1 MNINSGKS
9 VGQDKQV
16 WKEFWGKRT
25 PETEIKR
32 IDNLYLRPWILKY
45 APRFGKVVEA
55 GSGLGAYVFYL
66 RHLGIDIE
74 GLEFSPEIVE
84 SVEAWQASRGLKA
97 PFRVGDVT
105 CMPYED
111 NSLAGYISL
120 GVVEHFKEG
129 PQRVLAEAY
138 RVLRPGGVA
147 IVETPA
153 PGYARRFLAC
163 RDSISMLRFALG
175 RLVRFRDPHVVRKA
189 IKVAAFAGANLFKSR
204 TTTYDYRTD
213 PFWELG
219 PFFQYEYRPRIL
231 ARYVKQAGF
240 HIVESTASDLRYN
253 EAMLGRWRPE
263 VAADMARIRRL
274 DRLETNP
281 LLYCAR
287 TFAITVSFKP
297 AEQMHCFLC
306 GKCDAHFPVDTVPLC
321 VPCKGRQM
329 AFYYQHRGIPN
340 MSDRWS
346 YSPAELAIKAP
357 EKCVCCGTEF
367 TADPLFGRAGFLD
380 PVCNPCLRQVE
391 NNIRL
396 SNERLAFTWVHRLQ
410 E

>member
-120 GVVEHFKEG
+120 GVVEHF
-129 PQRVLAEAY
+129 
-138 RVLRPGGVA
+138 
-147 IVETPA
+147 
-153 PGYARRFLAC
+153 
-163 RDSISMLRFALG
+163 
-175 RLVRFRDPHVVRKA
+175 
-189 IKVAAFAGANLFKSR
+189 
-204 TTTYDYRTD
+204 
-213 PFWELG
+213 
-219 PFFQYEYRPRIL
+219 
-231 ARYVKQAGF
+231 
-240 HIVESTASDLRYN
+240 
-253 EAMLGRWRPE
+253 
-263 VAADMARIRRL
+263 
-274 DRLETNP
+274 
-281 LLYCAR
+281 
-287 TFAITVSFKP
+287 
-297 AEQMHCFLC
+297 
-306 GKCDAHFPVDTVPLC
+306 
-321 VPCKGRQM
+321 
-329 AFYYQHRGIPN
+329 
-340 MSDRWS
+340 
-346 YSPAELAIKAP
+346 
-357 EKCVCCGTEF
+357 
-367 TADPLFGRAGFLD
+367 
-380 PVCNPCLRQVE
+380 
-391 NNIRL
+391 
-396 SNERLAFTWVHRLQ
+396 
-410 E
+410 